1 MYREQRLNNRIRNI
15 WIQIDIFR
23 HTTRL
28 WLWDDY
34 GWASSTT
41 TPKGNETNS
50 SLLCIR
56 KFVLLHNPPSTL
68 LPSVRSF
75 PACVAKR
82 LGATFKPL
90 QKDENRE
97 ISNTNQI
104 SFLGGLEYIILFS
117 PLDRIP
123 IFANRHLHR
132 LCLVSLKPI
141 TETQSLYGKMQTFF
155 CAKSW
160 YSISNAPSLLH

>member
-1 MYREQRLNNRIRNI
+1 M
-15 WIQIDIFR
+15 
-23 HTTRL
+23 
-28 WLWDDY
+28 
-34 GWASSTT
+34 
-41 TPKGNETNS
+41 
-50 SLLCIR
+50 
-56 KFVLLHNPPSTL
+56 LHNPPSTL

-155 CAKSW
+155 LRKKLILHFQRTVAFTLKILDVYIVSSVLAKRQAFFFYFSQ
-160 YSISNAPSLLH
+160 